1 MSTTAVL
8 IHDGG
13 PTGLRFLAR
22 CGSGQQLIFDSGAGM
37 TGPDPVETVLA
48 ALGACEGMDVI
59 GILRKKRLQVTGY
72 EVSLTC
78 ERHAEHP
85 RSFKK
90 IEILHRVRGN
100 VTALALEEAIRL
112 SETKYCSVHHSL
124 RTDIPIISRWEVLP
138 AAPGPEGAP

>member
-1 MSTTAVL
+1 MSTSAVL

-22 CGSGQQLIFDSGAGM
+22 GDSGQQLVFDSGDGQ
-37 TGPDPVETVLA
+37 TGPNPVETVLA
-48 ALGACEGMDVI
+48 ALGACEGMDVV

-78 ERHAEHP
+78 ERHTEHP

-112 SETKYCSVHHSL
+112 SETRYCSVRHSL
-124 RTDIPIISRWEVLP
+124 RTDIPIISRWEILP
-138 AAPGPEGAP
+138 SVPGPEVAP